1 TSERIPATLVRFDR
15 GPFSFQPGQGLESF
29 SLSFDHAPGTGHDD
43 KFEIVGASAYR
54 LRQSQCF
61 LKSAGKLTCDTCHN
75 PHNIPRGAEAVS
87 HYASVCR
94 QCHTAKQGS
103 IEPIDSLIAAGK
115 HTAGADCAG
124 CHMPKRRPT
133 DTPGLV
139 MTDHLIARLPPAG
152 NLLAPFRERIPEEY
166 KGAVVPYYPSPLP
179 GTPENS
185 LYLAVAQVGLKNN
198 LQTGLPE
205 LEREIAR
212 QKPSNAQ
219 FYIVLG
225 DALHGAG
232 KPREAVTA
240 YEQALRL
247 KPNSLQALR
256 SLSDALAAAG
266 EHARA
271 EETLQRAVQM
281 APSDP
286 EAWYKYGLLDSDPT
300 KIEKA
305 IALDPSLPEKSRR
318 LGEILL
324 KKGDL
329 KGAEA
334 ALKDALRTDPW
345 DEDAWDLAGRV
356 HSEKNETA
364 EAMFDFERA
373 VRLRPGSPVYLY
385 DSALALAR
393 ASRFDEAE
401 QRIRAALRADDRTA
415 DAHEL
420 LGRLLERKRQWAE
433 SAQEYRKTLELRPD
447 LERVR
452 ARLASVL
459 QQSGAAQ

>member
-1 TSERIPATLVRFDR
+1 ATLVRFDR
-15 GPFSFQPGQGLESF
+15 GPFSFMPGQALESF
-29 SLSFDHAPGTGHDD
+29 ALSFDHAPGTGHDD

-61 LKSAGKLTCDTCHN
+61 LKSEGKLTCDTCHN
-75 PHNIPRGAEAVS
+75 PHSIPRGAEAAT

-94 QCHTAKQGS
+94 QCHAMKQGA
-103 IEPIDSLIAAGK
+103 IAPIDSLIAAGK
-115 HTAGADCAG
+115 HTAAPDCAG

-133 DTPGLV
+133 DTPALV
-139 MTDHLIARLPPAG
+139 MTDHLIARRPPAG
-152 NLLAPFRERIPEEY
+152 DLLAPFRERIPEEY

-179 GTPENS
+179 RTSENT

-198 LQTGLPE
+198 LDDGLPQ
-205 LEREIAR
+205 LEREITR
-212 QKPSNAQ
+212 QKPTNTQ

-225 DALHGAG
+225 DALQSAG

-247 KPNSLQALR
+247 KPDSLPALR
-256 SLSDALAAAG
+256 SLADALAAAG
-266 EHARA
+266 EHTRA
-271 EETLQRAVQM
+271 GETLKRAVRM
-281 APSDP
+281 APDDP
-286 EAWYKYGLLDSDPT
+286 EAWYKYGLLDSDPA

-324 KKGDL
+324 KKGDVN
-329 KGAEA
+329 GAEM
-334 ALKDALRTDPW
+334 ALKDALRIDPW
-345 DEDAWDLAGRV
+345 DEDAWDLAGRL

-385 DSALALAR
+385 DAALALAR

-401 QRIRAALRADDRTA
+401 QRIRAALRADDKA
-415 DAHEL
+415 AEAHEL
-420 LGRLLERKRQWAE
+420 LGRLLERKRQWKE
-433 SAQEYRKTLELRPD
+433 SAQEYGRALELRPD